1 MIPDHIMI
9 GDSSSHLNRYLSEN
23 NYSKICI
30 LVDEN
35 THFNCLKKIEGDINF
50 DYDIFKIDSGEEE
63 KNLAT
68 CSKVWNFLTENLYDR
83 KSLII
88 NLGGGVICDMGGFVA
103 STFKRGIDF
112 INIPTTLLAQVD
124 ASVGGKLG
132 VDFNNLKN
140 LIGIFKEPS
149 CVIIDTNFLKTLSE
163 KELKSGFAEV
173 IKHCL
178 IRDKKM
184 FDKISKFMWSENNWD
199 EIIKHSIS
207 IKSEVVNKDLKESGL
222 RKILNFGHTIGHA
235 IETTYLNKYNKMLH
249 GEAISIGLICESYIS
264 YHHQKI
270 NSSDLKLITDYIFNI
285 YKLPKLDS
293 ES

>member
-1 MIPDHIMI
+1 MIPNHIKI
-9 GDSSSHLNRYLSEN
+9 GNAEKFISQYITEHSF
-23 NYSKICI
+23 SKIGF
-30 LVDEN
+30 LVDSN
-35 THFNCLKKIEGDINF
+35 SADHCLKQIEQKFSF
-50 DYDIFKIDSGEEE
+50 DFHVITISDGEEN
-63 KNLAT
+63 KNLST
-68 CSKVWNFLTENLYDR
+68 CEKVWQELINLKFDR
-83 KSLII
+83 NSLLI
-88 NLGGGVICDMGGFVA
+88 NLGGGVVCDLGGFVA
-103 STFKRGIDF
+103 STYMRGIDF
-112 INIPTTLLAQVD
+112 INVPTTLLSQVD

-285 YKLPKLDS
+285 YN
-293 ES
+293 